1 MNTDSSTNMQ
11 HVFEGAARYFSV
23 LSESARLKILHSI
36 CSEER
41 SVNSIIAITGL
52 AQANVS
58 RHLGLMYQVGMLSRR
73 RQGNQ
78 VFYKVADQ
86 MFVDLCRIV
95 STHIDRR
102 LGQDTGSADYF
113 GTPDSPPVAL
123 NATDLFA
130 NPSREKETTSV

>member
-23 LSESARLKILHSI
+23 LSEPARLKILHSI

-78 VFYKVADQ
+78 VFYRVADQ
-86 MFVDLCRIV
+86 LFVDLCRIV

-102 LGQDTGSADYF
+102 LGHEPATTAYF
-113 GTPDSPPVAL
+113 EVPGSPPVAPS
-123 NATDLFA
+123 ATDLSA